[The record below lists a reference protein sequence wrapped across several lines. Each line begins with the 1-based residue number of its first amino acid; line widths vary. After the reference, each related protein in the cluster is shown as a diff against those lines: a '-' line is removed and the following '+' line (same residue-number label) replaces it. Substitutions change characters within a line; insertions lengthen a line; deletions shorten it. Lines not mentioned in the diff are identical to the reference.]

1 MKLIINIPDDQYKQM
16 MDGSVYNIGVMINAI
31 QSGISLDYVKD
42 EIDQLPLVL
51 FAGCDQIEK
60 ESVMMILDNIDRK

>member
-1 MKLIINIPDDQYKQM
+1 M

-42 EIDQLPLVL
+42 EINQLPLVL